1 MTLQREAL
9 RQQMLLRALWR
20 DGNATPLR
28 GWLRQPDDA
37 GLAAYRG
44 NAGAVA
50 ERALAS
56 AFPTIAALVGEPSFG
71 ALARDFWRRH
81 PPLRGDLAQWGA
93 TLPAFIADNPQLA
106 EEPYLADSA
115 RLDWLVHQA
124 GLAADAPGA
133 PPAVERLTGDDAG
146 ALRLVLAPGSVL
158 LDSAWPVAAIWQAH
172 QAACGDDDDDRFAPV
187 REAFARDQQDRAFV
201 VREGFAVHVHALG
214 DADALFTSA
223 LLAGQP
229 LDAALDAAG
238 PAFAFD
244 QWLVRA
250 LGARWLVAIHPME
263 TS

>member
-1 MTLQREAL
+1 MTRQREAL

-20 DGNATPLR
+20 DGDATPLQ

-56 AFPTIAALVGEPSFG
+56 AFPTVAALVGEAPFG
-71 ALARDFWRRH
+71 ALARHFWRRH

-93 TLPAFIADNPQLA
+93 ALPEFIADSAQLA
-106 EEPYLADSA
+106 GEPYLADSA

-124 GLAADAPGA
+124 GQAADAPGA
-133 PPAVERLTGDDAG
+133 PPAVERLGRDDAG
-146 ALRLVLAPGSVL
+146 ALRLDLAPGAAL

-172 QAACGDDDDDRFAPV
+172 QAAISDDDDDRFAPV
-187 REAFARDQQDRAFV
+187 REAFARGQPERAFV
-201 VREGFAVHVHALG
+201 VREGFAVRVHALG
-214 DADALFTSA
+214 DADARFTAA

-229 LDAALDAAG
+229 LAAALDAAG

-244 QWLVRA
+244 QWLARA
-250 LGARWLVAIHPME
+250 LGARWLVAIDPSE
-263 TS
+263 TP